1 MVSEIS
7 KNETIVGPE
16 FPKKVIPLIDQAKTS
31 IDIVVFDWRWYPQD
45 PGAQVQLFNQS
56 IVRAVRRGVKVRV
69 IANNDE
75 ILNILKQVGCEPK
88 KLLTKKIVHCKIMI
102 IDSDTA
108 ILGSHN
114 YTQSAFQ
121 MNLELSMILRGR
133 EEIKRIIEFFNHLY
147 G

>member
-1 MVSEIS
+1 M
-7 KNETIVGPE
+7 ETIIGKE

-45 PGAQVQLFNQS
+45 PGASVQLFNQA
-56 IVRAVRRGVKVRV
+56 IIRAVRRGVKVRA

-75 ILNILKQVGCEPK
+75 IVNILKQNGCEAK
-88 KLLTKKIVHCKIMI
+88 KLLTAKLVHPKIMI
-102 IDSDTA
+102 IDNEIA
-108 ILGSHN
+108 ITGSHN

-121 MNLELSMILRGR
+121 MNFEVSMILRGR
-133 EEIKRIIEFFNHLY
+133 EEIKRLIEFFNNIY